1 MNKKTVF
8 TIVFAAVV
16 AIAIAVTAVVLIN
29 KEKKEQQSTTVP
41 AAAYTFIDEE
51 YRAAATQL
59 DVKLYGTHIDGL
71 FYSLSP
77 VQYYYAQGGKL
88 AQLKAQG
95 TLSVSPVVANTQ
107 MDFDIDY
114 IELEGKTFG
123 VGLWH
128 SDGGVYND
136 VFALLLD
143 MPTAFNSAQEYLLLL
158 DPAQKDL
165 GADKRLY
172 SELLAVSGDGE
183 RVNYLF
189 NQGNRMTEPS
199 GKLRTDWDCATAA
212 MLTAQEGSALT
223 FSGKK
228 YNHSDEAQL
237 YDLQCT
243 EGGNTSVV
251 AQGVCGA
258 YAAQKEEAFFYVEQ
272 SDADWALY
280 SGNAQES
287 KKLASYQGSIASD
300 CTVAGNYALKH
311 SDGALIHL
319 QSGKETP
326 LPTAFKKLYAGVA
339 LGKRAVYIGK
349 EENKE
354 GKDYKVQKIVIS
366 NTEKT
371 QSKVWYANDIM
382 DEDSPLLLCAQGIV
396 TQKGEKSIFI
406 SYKSLESLAADV
418 VK

>member
-8 TIVFAAVV
+8 TIIFAAVV

-29 KEKKEQQSTTVP
+29 KEKKDQQTTEP
-41 AAAYTFIDEE
+41 AAVYTFIDEE
-51 YRAAATQL
+51 YRAAATQP

-77 VQYYYAQGGKL
+77 VRYYYAKGEKL
-88 AQLKAQG
+88 EPVKEQG

-107 MDFDIDY
+107 MDFEIAY
-114 IELEGKTFG
+114 IELEGRTFG

-128 SDGGVYND
+128 SDGGAYND

-143 MPTAFNSAQEYLLLL
+143 MPSAFNSAQAYLLLL

-183 RVNYLF
+183 SVTYLF

-228 YNHSDEAQL
+228 YNHSDEAQV

-243 EGGNTSVV
+243 EGGSTSVV

-258 YAAQKEEAFFYVEQ
+258 YAAQKGESFCYVQQ

-280 SGNAQES
+280 SGTAQEN
-287 KKLASYQGSIASD
+287 KKLASYQGNFAND
-300 CTVAGNYALKH
+300 CTIAGSVAFKH
-311 SDGALIHL
+311 SDGALINL
-319 QSGKETP
+319 QNGKEIP
-326 LPTAFKKLYAGVA
+326 LPTAFKKLYAGAVS
-339 LGKRAVYIGK
+339 GKRAVYIGK

-366 NTEKT
+366 NTAKA

-382 DEDSPLLLCAQGIV
+382 DEDSPLLLCSEGIV
-396 TQKGEKSIFI
+396 TQKGAKSVYI